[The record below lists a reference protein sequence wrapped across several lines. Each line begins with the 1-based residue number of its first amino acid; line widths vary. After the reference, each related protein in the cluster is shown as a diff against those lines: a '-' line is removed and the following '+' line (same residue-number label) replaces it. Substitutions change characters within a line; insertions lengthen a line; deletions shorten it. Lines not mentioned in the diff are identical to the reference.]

1 MRDHNKQKWM
11 KIIENEVAPMLD
23 KGLTVADACRKIGY
37 TRAQLYS
44 MLSEL
49 GYKVEFVD
57 MDGNPTSGTKLYKVV
72 REQREK
78 REVFSV
84 VSVRRAR
91 IVKLDL

>member
-1 MRDHNKQKWM
+1 MRDHNKQKWVD
-11 KIIENEVAPMLD
+11 IIEKELNPMLD
-23 KGLTVADACRKIGY
+23 KGLTVSDACRKIGY
-37 TRAQLYS
+37 TKSWLYA
-44 MLSEL
+44 MLPEL

-72 REQREK
+72 RERREQ